1 MKLCGQV
8 YANSKLRTNPA
19 NLTAER
25 NPAPKAIC
33 FNTNTQSF
41 GARIKTSI
49 GKFFLINDTPHKIAA
64 GFALGV
70 FLGIIPGEGVTATI
84 VLASLFGFNRLAAT
98 SGVLATNM
106 WSTFVVLPLAGQ
118 IGAWIFREN
127 YQSLIEQ
134 FNATY
139 HLGFKFLFSKYIF
152 FEIAL
157 PMAIGFIVVALAI
170 SLSSYLIIWFL
181 MKSRK
186 MPIHK
191 IS

>member
-1 MKLCGQV
+1 MNYNLKLF
-8 YANSKLRTNPA
+8 L
-19 NLTAER
+19 
-25 NPAPKAIC
+25 PK
-33 FNTNTQSF
+33 
-41 GARIKTSI
+41 IKNFVQ
-49 GKFFLINDTPHKIAA
+49 KFFLINDTPHKIAG
-64 GFALGV
+64 GFALGI
-70 FLGIIPGEGVTATI
+70 FLGIIPGEGVTATL
-84 VLASLFGFNRLAAT
+84 VLSSLFGLNRLAAT

-134 FNATY
+134 FNTTY
-139 HLGFKFLFSKYIF
+139 HLGFKFLFSKYIL

-157 PMAIGFIVVALAI
+157 PVATGFVIVALAF
-170 SLSSYLIIWFL
+170 SLLAYLIIWFL
-181 MKSRK
+181 MKNRQ